1 MAGRSRKFVINDAV
15 LPEDL
20 AGGSS
25 VIEYAAPVAAED
37 FNPDSPEGPILRT
50 RAENLASSE
59 LDQWEG
65 ARSAA
70 EHAAMR
76 AAEEWQKVTPDS
88 EMTDDPVRVY
98 LREIGRVNLLKAE
111 DERVLARAMELEK
124 HLDLIETALSEA
136 QGRTPHASAV
146 VKQILVRLAGM
157 QAAASAIARFVGLRG
172 DIPLSVLMTDPELR
186 ALIDGPD
193 NEQLIKYL

>member
-1 MAGRSRKFVINDAV
+1 MARRPKKFEINDAV

-37 FNPDSPEGPILRT
+37 FSPDNPEGLTLPK
-50 RAENLASSE
+50 RAEHLASSE

-65 ARSAA
+65 ARGAA

-76 AAEEWQKVTPDS
+76 EAEEWQKATPDS

-98 LREIGRVNLLKAE
+98 LREIGRVDLLTAG
-111 DERVLARAMELEK
+111 DERMLARAMELQK
-124 HLDLIETALSEA
+124 HLDIIETAL
-136 QGRTPHASAV
+136 
-146 VKQILVRLAGM
+146 
-157 QAAASAIARFVGLRG
+157 
-172 DIPLSVLMTDPELR
+172 
-186 ALIDGPD
+186 
-193 NEQLIKYL
+193 NES